1 MAFTVVSFVYI
12 LFQKVKRHSAQIG
25 YAGAEWLEARSPVY
39 VTSVETSKLSSQMEI
54 RSS

>member
-1 MAFTVVSFVYI
+1 MVFIVVSFVYI

-25 YAGAEWLEARSPVY
+25 CAGAEWLEAGPHAH
-39 VTSVETSKLSSQMEI
+39 VTSAEISKLSSLMEI